1 MYKKSL
7 LPMIV
12 DSYDSFTSVEKAIA
26 DYFLSNNQKADFS
39 SKAMKERLFV
49 SEASLSR
56 FAKKLGFKGYREFIY
71 RYEEGFFETDKPAS
85 FEFQEVLE
93 LYHSL
98 LDETKSYV
106 NEEQIK
112 SFCEKLCEAKHVIVL
127 GIGSSGLAAKEM
139 KFRFMR
145 LGVMME
151 ALEKSDEM
159 KMQSVILGNDSLAI
173 GISLSGRK
181 EEVVFSLKKAAQ
193 GGAKT
198 VLITANQND
207 DFSIPS
213 VDSIVCEE
221 IEAETKIQQNED
233 INMPSEITSSE
244 EISSLKNINQSFSL
258 TSFASCDNVSEIY
271 PDAIVEGEDGVF
283 SISNRLGPSN
293 FAIDEAFKQL
303 VDSVIK

>member
-12 DSYDSFTSVEKAIA
+12 DSYDNFTSVEKAIA
-26 DYFLSNNQKADFS
+26 DYFLSNNEKTDFS

-71 RYEEGFFETDKPAS
+71 RYEEGFFEKNYPIS

-93 LYHSL
+93 IYRAL
-98 LDETKSYV
+98 LNETTSYV
-106 NEEQIK
+106 DEEQIK
-112 SFCEKLCEAKHVIVL
+112 NFCEMLQSAKHVVVF
-127 GIGSSGLAAKEM
+127 GIGSSGLVAKEA

-151 ALEKSDEM
+151 ALERSDEM
-159 KMQSVILGNDSLAI
+159 KMQSVMLGDDSLAI

-181 EEVVFSLKKAAQ
+181 EEVIFSLKKAAQ

-198 VLITANQND
+198 VLLTANKTD
-207 DFSIPS
+207 DFLYCDQVIRVPS
-213 VDSIVCEE
+213 FQGLDAGHIISPQFPVLVML
-221 IEAETKIQQNED
+221 D
-233 INMPSEITSSE
+233 ICYYYFYHNVARMSSE
-244 EISSLKNINQSFSL
+244 LHRKTLEVLN
-258 TSFASCDNVSEIY
+258 
-271 PDAIVEGEDGVF
+271 EG
-283 SISNRLGPSN
+283 
-293 FAIDEAFKQL
+293 
-303 VDSVIK
+303 

>member
-26 DYFLSNNQKADFS
+26 DYFLSNNQKEDFS
-39 SKAMKERLFV
+39 SKAMKDRLFV

-71 RYEEGFFETDKPAS
+71 RYEEGFIEENLPIS
-85 FEFQEVLE
+85 FEFEEVLE
-93 LYHSL
+93 LYRVL
-98 LDETKSYV
+98 LNDTTNYV
-106 NEEQIK
+106 NEEQITG
-112 SFCEKLCEAKHVIVL
+112 FCRMLQEARNVVVF

-151 ALEKSDEM
+151 AVDSSDEM
-159 KMQSVILGNDSLAI
+159 KMQSVMLGDDSMAI

-181 EEVVFSLKKAAQ
+181 EEVIFSLKKAAQ

-198 VLITANQND
+198 VLITANKND
-207 DFSIPS
+207 DFSYCDEVMFVPS
-213 VDSIVCEE
+213 FKGLDAGHIISPQFPVLLML
-221 IEAETKIQQNED
+221 D
-233 INMPSEITSSE
+233 ICYYYFYHSVARMSSE
-244 EISSLKNINQSFSL
+244 LHQKTLEVLK
-258 TSFASCDNVSEIY
+258 
-271 PDAIVEGEDGVF
+271 EG
-283 SISNRLGPSN
+283 
-293 FAIDEAFKQL
+293 
-303 VDSVIK
+303 

>member
-26 DYFLSNNQKADFS
+26 DYFLSNNEKADFS

-71 RYEEGFFETDKPAS
+71 RYEDGFFEENKPTS
-85 FEFQEVLE
+85 FEFQDVLDI
-93 LYHSL
+93 YQSL
-98 LDETKSYV
+98 LKETTNYVDEK
-106 NEEQIK
+106 QIK
-112 SFCEKLCEAKHVIVL
+112 SFCEMLSEARHVIVL

-151 ALEKSDEM
+151 ALERSDEM
-159 KMQSVILGNDSLAI
+159 KMQSVILGDDSLVI

-181 EEVVFSLKKAAQ
+181 EEVIFSLKKASQ

-198 VLITANQND
+198 VLITANKTDKFPYCNEV
-207 DFSIPS
+207 ITVPS
-213 VDSIVCEE
+213 FKGLDAGHIISPQFPVLVML
-221 IEAETKIQQNED
+221 D
-233 INMPSEITSSE
+233 ICYYYFYHNVARMSSE
-244 EISSLKNINQSFSL
+244 LHQRTVEVL
-258 TSFASCDNVSEIY
+258 SE
-271 PDAIVEGEDGVF
+271 D
-283 SISNRLGPSN
+283 
-293 FAIDEAFKQL
+293 
-303 VDSVIK
+303 